1 MQASLYQ
8 GKYSMALYNGFS
20 TVNRRKRFRLT
31 DFELVKQD
39 LINNF
44 NIRKGEKLMNPE
56 YGTIVWDTIFEPLD
70 DTTRNVIVQDVK
82 RIIANEP
89 RVGAQNVVI
98 TQYDRGIQIEIDLI
112 YISTNQRSLLSLK
125 FDRES
130 KTATKTS
137 AL

>member
-1 MQASLYQ
+1 
-8 GKYSMALYNGFS
+8 MALYNGFS
-20 TVNRRKRFRLT
+20 TVNRNKHFRIT

-39 LINNF
+39 LNNNF

-56 YGTIVWDTIFEPLD
+56 YGTVIWDMIFEPLD
-70 DTTRNVIVQDVK
+70 DTTRNTIMQDVK
-82 RIIANEP
+82 RIISLDP

-112 YISTNQRSLLSLK
+112 YISTNQRSLLNLQ
-125 FDRES
+125 FDQSNKASGRP
-130 KTATKTS
+130 A

>member
-1 MQASLYQ
+1 
-8 GKYSMALYNGFS
+8 MALYNGFS
-20 TVNRRKRFRLT
+20 TVNRNKHFRIT

-56 YGTIVWDTIFEPLD
+56 FGTTIWDTIFEPLD
-70 DTTRNVIVQDVK
+70 DTTRNIIVQDVK
-82 RIIANEP
+82 RIIGYDP
-89 RVGAQNVVI
+89 RIGAQNVVI

-125 FDRES
+125 FDKES
-130 KTATKTS
+130 KTATKVS
-137 AL
+137 SL

>member
-1 MQASLYQ
+1 
-8 GKYSMALYNGFS
+8 MALYNGFS
-20 TVNRRKRFRLT
+20 TVNRNKHFRIT

-56 YGTIVWDTIFEPLD
+56 YGTVIWDTIFEPLD
-70 DTTRNVIVQDVK
+70 DTTRNIIMQDVK
-82 RIIANEP
+82 RIISQDP

-98 TQYDRGIQIEIDLI
+98 TQYDRGIQIEIDLV
-112 YISTNQRSLLSLK
+112 YISTNQRSLLNLQ

-130 KTATKTS
+130 KTSTS
-137 AL
+137 ARAL